1 MSAKGDKLS
10 KRIEERYKS
19 LESESENEADGF
31 LLFMYLL
38 MRKYA
43 DIPMHVKTF
52 YDYDRQCQTFV
63 AEFKS

>member
-1 MSAKGDKLS
+1 MSAKGDK
-10 KRIEERYKS
+10 Y
-19 LESESENEADGF
+19 GF

-43 DIPMHVKTF
+43 DIPMHVQTF
-52 YDYDRQCQTFV
+52 YDHDRRCQTFV